1 MLEGLIGVTI
11 GLGMVFLAMTAW
23 VLFGDPFKK

>member
-1 MLEGLIGVTI
+1 MLEWIIGTTI
-11 GLGMVFLAMTAW
+11 GLAMVFVAMTAW

>member
-1 MLEGLIGVTI
+1 MLEWLIGATI
-11 GLGMVFLAMTAW
+11 GFAMVFVAMTAW